1 MISKKRFLVGGVALA
16 LMAGTLVSTPAKAAS
31 SELVIGSVLD
41 IDKLDPHTSTNFATV
56 RALGLV
62 YSSLVEVGPGK

>member
-1 MISKKRFLVGGVALA
+1 VISKKRFLVGGVALA

-31 SELVIGSVLD
+31 SEFVIGSVLD
-41 IDKLDPHTSTNFATV
+41 IDKLDPHTATNFATV

-62 YSSLVEVGPGK
+62 YSSLVEVGP